1 MAESPAWT
9 STLELA
15 TKAAAVAASISLAAS
30 LVFDWGF
37 YSALNLSFLEVPSVF
52 SDHVR
57 SGLLWFPKVVTSFG
71 VILIYEM
78 LSQRIEKGMT
88 EEELIQSSP
97 NPKWTRRFR
106 ASPHKLFAYLS
117 VLIVIGYIIAGDY
130 FLGGLPAGLCVVWV
144 TFSVW
149 AQSPSRIVEH
159 RPIAI
164 RLAIHLLPPIA
175 IWLYFSGYSE
185 AVRLYQPSTPVSH
198 LTISG
203 ESAPESVVLL
213 RQLDKGLLI
222 KEANNSVGFRPW
234 SEVKKIETPGK
245 YIPTKGVI
253 CSQFGVGCISLET
266 QSSAQGNEKSNP
278 AVHTDLARKA
288 AQGR

>member
-1 MAESPAWT
+1 MAELHAWA

-15 TKAAAVAASISLAAS
+15 AKAAAVTASLSLAAS

-57 SGLLWFPKVVTSFG
+57 SGLLWLPKVVTSFG
-71 VILIYEM
+71 VILIFEM
-78 LSQRIEKGMT
+78 LSQRIEKGMS

-97 NPKWTRRFR
+97 NPEWTRRFR
-106 ASPHKLFAYLS
+106 ASPQKVLVYLS
-117 VLIVIGYIIAGDY
+117 LLIVIVYIIAGDY
-130 FLGGLPAGLCVVWV
+130 FLGGLPVGLCVVWV

-149 AQSPSRIVEH
+149 AQSPSRIVER
-159 RPIAI
+159 RPIVI

-175 IWLYFSGYSE
+175 VWLYFYGYSE
-185 AVRLYQPSTPVSH
+185 AVRLYQPGTPLSH

-203 ESAPESVVLL
+203 ESEPESVVLL

-234 SEVKKIETPGK
+234 IEVKKIETPGK
-245 YIPTKGVI
+245 YIPTRGVI
-253 CSQFGVGCISLET
+253 CSQFGVGCFSLET
-266 QSSAQGNEKSNP
+266 LSSAKKDEESNP
-278 AVHTDLARKA
+278 VVQADLARKA

>member
-1 MAESPAWT
+1 MAEPRAWA

-15 TKAAAVAASISLAAS
+15 TKAAAVAASLSLGAS

-57 SGLLWFPKVVTSFG
+57 SALLWFPKVVTSFG

-97 NPKWTRRFR
+97 NPKWTRYFR
-106 ASPHKLFAYLS
+106 ASTHKLFAYLA
-117 VLIVIGYIIAGDY
+117 VLIVISYIIAGDY
-130 FLGGLPAGLCVVWV
+130 FLSGLPVGLCVVWV
-144 TFSVW
+144 AFSVW
-149 AQSPSRIVEH
+149 AQSPSRIIER

-175 IWLYFSGYSE
+175 IWLYFAGYSE
-185 AVRLYQPSTPVSH
+185 AVRLYQPGAPISH

-203 ESAPESVVLL
+203 ESIPESVVLL

-222 KEANNSVGFRPW
+222 KEASNSVGFRPW
-234 SEVKKIETPGK
+234 GEVKKIETPGK
-245 YIPTKGVI
+245 YVPTKGII
-253 CSQFGVGCISLET
+253 CSQFGIGCISLEA
-266 QSSAQGNEKSNP
+266 QSSIQGGGKSNP
-278 AVHTDLARKA
+278 GIIVVK
-288 AQGR
+288 